1 MSPGDRT
8 HCTSCIGVKRS
19 NAPSITVCV
28 PIAATSRTTNAIQCR
43 ARRLRAC
50 VAIYLKSRRSK
61 ISVDATSSTRDVQT
75 DRAAREQH
83 VLRGHGLT
91 VHDGGFTLSGA
102 RFGKDVIEPAAD
114 HRDRRRRDERL
125 EVRRSSLK

>member
-19 NAPSITVCV
+19 NAPLITTCV

-61 ISVDATSSTRDVQT
+61 ISVDATSKTAIYKT
-75 DRAAREQH
+75 NRAAREQH

-91 VHDGGFTLSGA
+91 VHDGGCDVERSQIREG
-102 RFGKDVIEPAAD
+102 VIEPATD
-114 HRDRRRRDERL
+114 HRDRR
-125 EVRRSSLK
+125 

>member
-19 NAPSITVCV
+19 NAPLIAVCV

-61 ISVDATSSTRDVQT
+61 DQRGRNQQNGHIQT
-75 DRAAREQH
+75 NRAAREQH

-91 VHDGGFTLSGA
+91 VHDGGCHVERSQIREG
-102 RFGKDVIEPAAD
+102 VIEPATD
-114 HRDRRRRDERL
+114 HRDRR
-125 EVRRSSLK
+125 